1 MATVFL
7 NGVFVE
13 HDAAMVSAFDA
24 GFQHGVGLFETML
37 AVRRGDGWEV
47 LDVDAHLDRLAG
59 SCRELRLTE
68 RLRVDALREAVVR
81 AVARAGDEEKQATR
95 LRVRLTITG
104 GDLNLLQN
112 SRAAE
117 QQSSRESGKEAER
130 QSGKEQNP
138 PPTPSLREGASEQ
151 QPTLLIVAT
160 RAVEYPAPMF
170 EKGVRVTIA
179 DWKANPL
186 DPMQGHKTLN
196 YWGRLRELQGAGAR
210 GAAEALVF
218 QVSNYLCGGC
228 VSNAMVVKGGRIVTP
243 IVRGEEIEASEVR
256 SADLGARSAERPEDA
271 ESMHGGRAVLP
282 SPVLPG
288 VTRRWAIDWAE
299 GNGIEVERRMVNID
313 DVLNADEVLL
323 TNSSWGV
330 LPVAAVESRVI
341 GAGRPGEVGTRLVEA
356 WSLRRG

>member
-1 MATVFL
+1 MPSVFL

-13 HDAAMVSAFDA
+13 RGAAMVSAFDA

-68 RLRVDALREAVVR
+68 RLRVDALREAVTRAVVR
-81 AVARAGDEEKQATR
+81 AGEEEKEALR
-95 LRVRLTITG
+95 LRLRLTITG
-104 GDLNLLQN
+104 GDLNLLQS
-112 SRAAE
+112 SRAVE
-117 QQSSRESGKEAER
+117 QQSSRESGKAAER
-130 QSGKEQNP
+130 PAAAGELRGKEEEP
-138 PPTPSLREGASEQ
+138 FPKPLPSGEGLQKEQ

-160 RAVEYPAPMF
+160 KAVEYPAPMF

-228 VSNAMVVKGGRIVTP
+228 VSNAMVVKDGRIVTP
-243 IVRGEEIEASEVR
+243 IVRGEELDGIGNHEEHEGHEEEK
-256 SADLGARSAERPEDA
+256 SA
-271 ESMHGGRAVLP
+271 GRAVLP

-313 DVLNADEVLL
+313 DVLSADEVLL

-341 GAGRPGEVGTRLVEA
+341 GAGRPGEVGGRLVEA
-356 WSLRRG
+356 WRARVG